1 MVRGSDDDRHA
12 AAMGEDEE
20 QTVKFGLGEEVADH
34 SGDCCHVVTVLFM
47 CGVERGED
55 VGLRVLIPVIG

>member
-1 MVRGSDDDRHA
+1 
-12 AAMGEDEE
+12 MGEDEE